1 MKLRTFKRLMCIVL
15 AVFLFSLPTYG
26 NEGLLDSSQEKVEIL
41 FDGKPIKPSSEVEKW
56 DNSFGW
62 LTKGEKKQRTLT
74 FINHS
79 NEDISFTI
87 SPKSTEEV
95 FAVPSQFTLK
105 ANETFFCNLV
115 VQPKDKAVRGNY
127 YEYIKIH
134 SLEEDLNVQVNYWFQ
149 TDFRQ
154 ITIWKN
160 KKSFEDIDKN
170 VKTTLNFSLPPI
182 IINGRIYVELS
193 FFREMIGYLTQLH
206 YEKNIA
212 VTLYVDGNTLYFE
225 SLSDKIIIN
234 GEPVYTEN
242 RLDIIHG
249 SRMFLPLRFLAEY
262 AGYNVTW
269 DPSEE
274 KVTLL
279 YKVKD

>member
-1 MKLRTFKRLMCIVL
+1 
-15 AVFLFSLPTYG
+15 SP
-26 NEGLLDSSQEKVEIL
+26 QEKVEIL
-41 FDGKPIKPSSEVEKW
+41 FDGKPIRRGLGKTW
-56 DNSFGW
+56 DESFGW
-62 LTKGEKKQRTLT
+62 FTKGEKKQSTLT

-105 ANETFFCNLV
+105 ANETSFCNLIF
-115 VQPKDKAVRGNY
+115 QLKDKEKSNNY
-127 YEYIKIH
+127 YEYVKIH
-134 SLEEDLNVQVNYWFQ
+134 SLEQDLNLQVNYWFQ

-160 KKSFEDIDKN
+160 KENYEDIDKN
-170 VKTTLNFSLPPI
+170 VKRTLDYFLPPM
-182 IINGRIYVELS
+182 IINDRMYIAARFYQEL
-193 FFREMIGYLTQLH
+193 GYSIQLH
-206 YEKNIA
+206 FQKNFA
-212 VTLYVDGNTLYFE
+212 ATLRIDGNTLYFE

-234 GEPVYTEN
+234 GEPVYPEN
-242 RLDIIHG
+242 RLDIIHEG
-249 SRMFLPLRFLAEY
+249 RMFLPLRFLAEY
-262 AGYNVTW
+262 AGYTVTW

-279 YKVKD
+279 YEVKE